1 MAKDIT
7 KIKNAVLKAREE
19 NAEYQDIKRR
29 ASNDYQHGVYAPK
42 ETVNTT
48 TGVADNTATSAP
60 VEPKVSDSAKSLSKY
75 IPTIDKVK
83 SVFSKNKPS
92 LLSIAT
98 GGNAKANNL
107 GDLVRTT
114 FDSKNKRK
122 ANQEIPTLK
131 DDNALINYY
140 ENLPKANVFQ
150 RLTSFEKN
158 NAYNQKQAL
167 AEQYQQAKDATIP
180 SLLRQHNISTNDLNK
195 QARMANI
202 GDTLSMLGTSGGSA
216 FSNVSQYGIEKYL
229 RDKGLNDTDAQY
241 VAEYLRRNLSNKT
254 NENIVDWTGKNFGT
268 KSVSTL
274 GSFPVRNIASVSDT
288 ADKLA
293 DYIVGNPLTKDA
305 TQASRLF
312 NLSQDVRNKS
322 MEDMGDT
329 GRILYGMGTSLG
341 DMATAMLMGNVAGG
355 TSAVPSL
362 LMATQKASDVMN
374 EGIDRELTPDEIVKE
389 GGSSALTTYWTSKL
403 AFKKLDKIAEAGFK
417 SKTFA
422 GKVGELVPKFF
433 ASFGSEGTQ
442 EAAENVADAFA
453 DALIAGDKS
462 KFNQDVKN
470 YEAQGISHDEAEAQ
484 ALVDY
489 AKEVWRDFW
498 TGGIVGGIVGDV
510 NATIKGWNNNAN
522 NNINPTNGNNTNA
535 RGNDAESVLA
545 TDEEVEKIANE
556 IFGIEEEPQT
566 QTNVET
572 NNEVSAPTEANEFV
586 PIDNNRNLNLQIFAD
601 PLVEQFEE
609 ARQHL
614 VEESMSDDALTSLSA
629 MNELNNLDSQMQQVY
644 PELYDNGEYIG
655 KNELANRINR
665 ASQINIPDVKPENV
679 KTSPINKF
687 KPSQTVTNS
696 IMENPVFKQNEEFIK
711 ELKAGVENGE
721 YDVPVQTEEWQ
732 NQQAAKELEEDYD
745 KVVRS
750 IVSSKGDM
758 DGVKVKEGMMILED
772 LAAEGKETGDYT
784 KAKKWIRHLA
794 NKSNDVA
801 HALQAYAQYT
811 RTASS
816 ALIKA
821 ELMAETKA
829 KHSKD
834 KFKGEAKKA
843 VKNIKNNVK
852 GTSVKA
858 SKEATATVDNLNK
871 RLARIIDNI
880 GKKPTS
886 KVKESKSFETL
897 RQEVIDT
904 MKAKLPDVAQGMSDK
919 EIDLLTTFLADNT
932 GVANN
937 NTIQDE
943 LEHLI
948 NHGSF
953 YDLYENVKASK
964 NSRISTALKNIGNK
978 KVEAEVAP
986 EKSFDTVRKEVYNT
1000 LQDELANFPQMTDL
1014 QLDFITRLAMDKSV
1028 PSWVL
1033 TDELEHFEKHGVF
1046 YNLDNS
1052 TQEKVVKNAR
1062 LTNILKGIGAD
1073 KSVRKTATEKTF
1085 NEVRTEVVNTLS
1097 EEMGSVF
1104 DNMTNSEIDFITSL
1118 VIDKSVKGD
1127 IIADEIEHYLKHG
1140 KFFTIDESIPEKKA
1154 TNSKL
1159 NSILNNYWKDASV
1172 IAEPQAEKSFNTVR
1186 EEVVNSFANEPT
1198 SVFADMS
1205 DNGIDFITTLLMD
1218 KSISRDTIAKELD
1231 SYAKTGQFFTID
1243 ESIEPKQASNTRL
1256 DNIVRALN
1264 DDGSLVKEP
1273 TQKSFD
1279 EIRAE
1284 VVKSI
1289 QNEQSNL
1296 FKNFDD
1302 AKIDYI
1308 TNMILHG
1315 DSNAAIENAILRN
1328 FQTGSFEISDED
1340 IEAINQLY
1348 EAINKNP
1355 NPNSK
1360 EAYELEG
1367 QAFDILAKYLGKGTF
1382 MEQWNAWRYL
1392 GMLGNFRTHFRNMG
1406 GNRMFGA
1413 VTNIKD
1419 NIAAAMESAFN
1430 IDDRTKAIISRF
1442 NPNDK
1447 ALLDFGKQDF
1457 DTSVYALA
1465 AGNKWDMQRGIKQHQ
1480 KVFNDKNI
1488 LGKLANRGSELNS
1501 RLLTTED
1508 TNAMQRK
1515 YARALAGY
1523 LKANGYDTEIFSSR
1537 NEEDARFLDKA
1548 RAYALKEAEIA
1559 TFHEDNKLADILT
1572 QFSKTTAES
1581 DNTAVKALNFM
1592 LESVM
1597 PFKKTPINI
1606 LKQGAWDYNPV
1617 VDAVK
1622 VIGKL
1627 TDNAVKSSRGVD
1639 TKFNPNEIINDAA
1652 KGMTGSAIMALGM
1665 LLAKKGFLK
1674 GSRTD
1679 DADDILGEQA
1689 YSIKIGNKS
1698 FTVDWTAPASLP
1710 LFVGVELYNYFANKD
1725 EFSLLDALGNLS
1737 QPIIETSMLQGFRD
1751 LIKNVAYA
1759 DESNTLPVIGASM
1772 ATNYLSQAIPTL
1784 GGQIARTI
1792 DPTRRNSY
1800 ITGQPSGTLTDTL
1813 IRSGEKAMNKIPGL
1827 SYLSEPYLDK
1837 ITGEELK
1844 NEDAGLG
1851 FFGRALQNLV
1861 LPGYVSSISDDP
1873 MKQELARLEKLG
1885 EKNDSIPSVIPNS
1898 AKKSADGEYLSP
1910 KEYTKAQSTM
1920 GRINKKNLTE
1930 LQNTQTYKNSTDA
1943 QKAIITDK
1951 INAYSKQLYNK
1962 EMYGKDFSDGTMQK
1976 YDNIYKEGGME
1987 ALAKFIKSD
1996 VAYKESLDNL
2006 GLEGGSLAKE
2016 VYQSEGEKGLQ
2027 TLKEAADKASSLYGT
2042 DSITSTEY
2050 KDYSHGFMDDFNNS
2064 VKYRTILE
2072 NNDLSNSAL
2081 NRGYIEEYGEDII
2094 PVLKEAEDAI
2104 KSVEKGIDKYGD
2116 VTYYNPSEKLIEI
2129 YRSGRGKEGV
2139 EKYAEIFSDN
2149 EIDGNPDN
2157 ISLKDVI
2164 PHLYY
2169 KESDMSDADKGYY
2182 LYQFLSSNKLTKQYV
2197 EGKDNPNYAALYKA
2211 YIKKDDYSKAI
2222 RNYKGK

>member
-1 MAKDIT
+1 MAKDVT
-7 KIKNAVLKAREE
+7 KIKQAVLDYRANDK
-19 NAEYQDIKRR
+19 EYQEIKRK
-29 ASNDYQHGVYAPK
+29 ASNSYQTAPK
-42 ETVNTT
+42 ATENTT
-48 TGVADNTATSAP
+48 TKGVADTTATPTSDAS
-60 VEPKVSDSAKSLSKY
+60 KVSESAKSLSKA
-75 IPTIDKVK
+75 IPVIDKVK
-83 SVFSKNKPS
+83 SVVKNNMPS
-92 LLSIAT
+92 LPSIVT
-98 GGNAKANNL
+98 GGNAKADSFGN
-107 GDLVRTT
+107 LVRAA
-114 FDSKNKRK
+114 FDSKNISK
-122 ANQEIPTLK
+122 ANQEIPVLK
-131 DDNALINYY
+131 NDTELINYY
-140 ENLPKANVFQ
+140 ENLPKTNALQ

-167 AEQYQQAKDATIP
+167 VNQYQEAKDKTIP
-180 SLLRQHNISTNDLNK
+180 SLLKSKNIDTEKIQK
-195 QARMANI
+195 QARLANAA
-202 GDTLSMLGTSGGSA
+202 DTASVFGTSGGTAISGA
-216 FSNVSQYGIEKYL
+216 STYGIEKYL
-229 RDKGLNDTDAQY
+229 KKNGLSDEDAKY
-241 VAEYLRRNLSNKT
+241 VADYLKRNASNQT
-254 NENIVDWTGKNFGT
+254 NEKIVNATGKNFGT
-268 KSVSTL
+268 KAL
-274 GSFPVRNIASVSDT
+274 GTIASVPVKGISSVSDVLN
-288 ADKLA
+288 KGA
-293 DYIVGNPLTKDA
+293 DYLVGNPLTKDS
-305 TQASRLF
+305 TQASRLY
-312 NLSQDVRNKS
+312 NTSLNMRNEASKDLGEFGQT
-322 MEDMGDT
+322 M
-329 GRILYGMGTSLG
+329 YGLGTSLG
-341 DMATAMLMGNVAGG
+341 DMAFAMMLGQVTGLG
-355 TSAVPSL
+355 SDLSAVIQGSD
-362 LMATQKASDVMN
+362 KAANVMN
-374 EGIDRELTPDEIVKE
+374 EAIERGLTPDETVKL
-389 GGSSALTTYWTSKL
+389 GVSSGITTGLTSKL
-403 AFKKLDKIAEAGFK
+403 SMNKLESFAKAGFK

-422 GKVGELVPKFF
+422 GKIGELAGKMA
-433 ASFGSEGTQ
+433 ASFLPEASQ
-442 EAAENVADAFA
+442 EALENVADAFA
-453 DALIAGDKS
+453 DAMIAGDNS
-462 KFNQDVKN
+462 IFNKN
-470 YEAQGISHDEAEAQ
+470 VEAYMNQGLSHDEAEAQ

-489 AKEVWRDFW
+489 GKEVWRDFW
-498 TGGIVGGIVGDV
+498 TGGVMGSIVGGG
-510 NATIKGWNNNAN
+510 NAVINGWNIDAN
-522 NNINPTNGNNTNA
+522 NNINPTNGNNDTN
-535 RGNDAESVLA
+535 GKSNNAESVLA
-545 TDEEVEKIANE
+545 TDEEVENIANE
-556 IFGIEEEPQT
+556 IFGIKTEPQT
-566 QTNVET
+566 ETNAEVTTPTQTNEL
-572 NNEVSAPTEANEFV
+572 V

-601 PLVEQFEE
+601 PLVEQFEQ
-609 ARQHL
+609 ARQQL
-614 VEESMSDDALTSLSA
+614 VEETKSDDSLTSLTA
-629 MNELNNLDSQMQQVY
+629 MNELNNLDSQMEQVY
-644 PELYDNGEYIG
+644 PELYENGQYIG
-655 KNELANRINR
+655 KNELANRMNQT
-665 ASQINIPDVKPENV
+665 SQVNIPDVKPEDV
-679 KTSPINKF
+679 KTSPVSKF

-696 IMENPVFKQNEEFIK
+696 IMENPVFKANEEFIK
-711 ELKAGVENGE
+711 EVKAGVDKGE

-732 NQQAAKELEEDYD
+732 NQEAARNLEKDYD
-745 KVVRS
+745 GVVRS
-750 IVSSKGDM
+750 IIAAKGDM

-843 VKNIKNNVK
+843 VKNIKSNVK

-871 RLARIIDNI
+871 RLAHIIDNI

-897 RQEVIDT
+897 RQEVVDT

-978 KVEAEVAP
+978 KIETESAP
-986 EKSFDTVRKEVYNT
+986 EKPFDTVRKEVYNT

-1014 QLDFITRLAMDKSV
+1014 QLDFITKLAMDKTV

-1052 TQEKVVKNAR
+1052 TQERVVKNAR

-1085 NEVRTEVVNTLS
+1085 NEVRNEVVNTLS
-1097 EEMGSVF
+1097 EEMGSTF
-1104 DNMTNSEIDFITSL
+1104 DNMTDGEIDFITTL
-1118 VIDKSVKGD
+1118 VMDKSVKSD

-1159 NSILNNYWKDASV
+1159 NSILNSYWKDGSV
-1172 IAEPQAEKSFNTVR
+1172 TTDPQAEKSFNMVR
-1186 EEVVNSFANEPT
+1186 EEVINSFANEPT

-1360 EAYELEG
+1360 EAFELEG

-1430 IDDRTKAIISRF
+1430 IDDRTKAVISRF

-1488 LGKLANRGSELNS
+1488 LGKLANRGSELTS
-1501 RLLTTED
+1501 RLLTMED

-1537 NEEDARFLDKA
+1537 NEEDAKFLDKA

-1581 DNTAVKALNFM
+1581 DNAAVKALNFM

-1627 TDNAVKSSRGVD
+1627 TDNAAKSSRGVD

-1652 KGMTGSAIMALGM
+1652 KGMTGSAIMAFGM

-1759 DESNTLPVIGASM
+1759 DESSTLPVIGASM

-1873 MKQELARLEKLG
+1873 MKQELARLEKIAS
-1885 EKNDSIPSVIPNS
+1885 KDDSIPSVIPDS
-1898 AKKSADGEYLSP
+1898 AKKSVDGEYLSP
-1910 KEYTKAQSTM
+1910 KEYTKAQKTK
-1920 GRINKKNLTE
+1920 GDITTKNLNE
-1930 LQNTQTYKNSTDA
+1930 LLNTDAYKNATDA
-1943 QKAIITDK
+1943 QKAKLIK
-1951 INAYSKQLYNK
+1951 AINGYNNQLFYK
-1962 EMYGKDFSDGTMQK
+1962 EMYDKSIDSSTYKK
-1976 YDNIYKEGGME
+1976 YDDIYKQGGMSGLAEYLNTENAYHE
-1987 ALAKFIKSD
+1987 ATDA
-1996 VAYKESLDNL
+1996 L
-2006 GLEGGSLAKE
+2006 GLEGGSLVKDIFA
-2016 VYQSEGEKGLQ
+2016 SEGEAGLQ
-2027 TLKEAADKASSLYGT
+2027 KYKEALNKAATMYGAD
-2042 DSITSTEY
+2042 DITTTEW
-2050 KDYSHGFMDDFNNS
+2050 KDYNNGFMDDFNDS
-2064 VKYRTILE
+2064 VKYRTLLE
-2072 NNDLSNSAL
+2072 NNDLKNTEL
-2081 NRGYIEEYGEDII
+2081 NRNYVKEYGESII
-2094 PVLKEAEDAI
+2094 PVLQDAEEAI
-2104 KSVEKGIDKYGD
+2104 TQIQKGVDKYNDAEYFSPNKTMVD
-2116 VTYYNPSEKLIEI
+2116 VYMDK
-2129 YRSGRGKEGV
+2129 GKNGV
-2139 EKYAEIFSDN
+2139 ELYADLYTRDD
-2149 EIDGNPDN
+2149 IDDDPNTRHLTDT
-2157 ISLKDVI
+2157 I
-2164 PHLYY
+2164 PYLYSMNGLSNA
-2169 KESDMSDADKGYY
+2169 EKGYY
-2182 LYQFLSSNKLTKQYV
+2182 LSKFVQRKEGNTVDKFLDKNDYAGLYNYYINKK
-2197 EGKDNPNYAALYKA
+2197 NYAE
-2211 YIKKDDYSKAI
+2211 AI
-2222 RNYKGK
+2222 RKYANH